1 MKGVIYRDFKLE
13 NFFLDDFGKLL
24 IYIGYLVFYYFILML
39 WIVKN
44 IDFGFLNLLIKII
57 KR

>member
-13 NFFLDDFGKLL
+13 NFFLDDFGNLL

-44 IDFGFLNLLIKII
+44 IDFGF
-57 KR
+57 